1 MRASTQHL
9 LFLLPAT
16 FALSPPAP
24 SPSTCSFIA
33 PLTNQ
38 TPEDRLFELFRRQ
51 SSCQVGYNGCTNL
64 GQPTACCTTTAICTT
79 DTNND
84 VACCPTGATCTG
96 TLGAAA
102 STTGSLL
109 GGGATTTGNSLFPAT
124 TAGSGFVESTVANQY
139 FPFLYIPTTF
149 ANAEVCSSYYTSCQ
163 TEYSSCLTSLGGA
176 AVNPITS
183 AATVIQLTGRQV
195 ATATGSAASVC
206 SSLYSQGCYNL
217 QEGYCASLSQSAG
230 AGAATGSGIIV
241 TASGADGLLLPGKL
255 SWLGIGTAMAVMVG
269 RRLLDC

>member
-1 MRASTQHL
+1 MRASTHHL
-9 LFLLPAT
+9 LFLLPVTYAIST
-16 FALSPPAP
+16 PAP
-24 SPSTCSFIA
+24 RPSTCQFIP
-33 PLTNQ
+33 PLTQ
-38 TPEDRLFELFRRQ
+38 QIPKDPLLELFRRQ
-51 SSCQVGYNGCTNL
+51 SSCQLGYNGCTNL

-79 DTNND
+79 DANND

-96 TLGAAA
+96 VLGSAAA
-102 STTGSLL
+102 TTGSLL
-109 GGGATTTGNSLFPAT
+109 GGTTTTGNSLFPAT
-124 TAGSGFVESTVANQY
+124 TAGAGFVESTVPNQY

-163 TEYSSCLTSLGGA
+163 TEYSSCLTSLGGGG

-217 QEGYCASLSQSAG
+217 QQGYCASLSQSAG

-241 TASGADGLLLPGKL
+241 TASGTDGPLVPGKL
-255 SWLGIGTAMAVMVG
+255 SWLGIGIAMAVMVG
-269 RRLLDC
+269 RQLMDC